1 MVVIWRGGV
10 VWCWTDGD
18 VERRVVEEVG
28 WYLARISCRVVI
40 DLPLT
45 KRWNARSALEL
56 DEKVMMS
63 E

>member
-1 MVVIWRGGV
+1 MA
-10 VWCWTDGD
+10 
-18 VERRVVEEVG
+18 EEVG
-28 WYLARISCRVVI
+28 LYLARISCHVVI

-45 KRWNARSALEL
+45 KRWNARSALKL